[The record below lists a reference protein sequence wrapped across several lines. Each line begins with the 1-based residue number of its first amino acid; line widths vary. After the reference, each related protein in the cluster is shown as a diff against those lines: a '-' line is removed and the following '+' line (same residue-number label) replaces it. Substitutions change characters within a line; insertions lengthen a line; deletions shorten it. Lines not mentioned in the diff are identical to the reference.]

1 MSFINNKPLEKL
13 NIFSLKG
20 VQMKTFHLTW
30 LTFFFCFFAWFGIAP
45 LMPLVSEQLHLTK
58 VQKGNVAIA
67 AVSATIIARLI
78 VGRLCDKYGPRRTYT
93 WLLVLCSFPVMF
105 IGLANDYTSFLLF
118 RLGIG
123 VIGASF
129 VLTQFHTSV
138 MFAPNIKGT
147 ANAVA
152 GGWGNTGGGATQII
166 MPLIAAGLVGAGW
179 VSKEDSWRY
188 AMIIPGVLLL
198 VMARLYWKYTKDTP
212 AGNFEELPQTPGGKK
227 ENTFLLAAKDYRT
240 WVLTIAYAGC
250 FGVEIT
256 VDNFAASFFHDDY
269 KTTLIVAGLLASIF
283 GWINIFARAL
293 GGIVSDKVGKRYGFN
308 GKVSLL
314 AVLLLLE
321 GIGII
326 LFSKAG
332 GIGMAIA
339 MMFFF
344 GLCLKMAN
352 GATYSIVPFINPKAV
367 GSVAGIVGAGGNV
380 GAMLIGF
387 LFKSMSYSTAFFYLG
402 SAVFVTG
409 VVVLTVRLLS
419 KRVAENKFVNTKAM
433 SEPIAA

>member
-1 MSFINNKPLEKL
+1 MSTINNQPLTKL

-20 VQMKTFHLTW
+20 VQMKTFHITW

-45 LMPLVSEQLHLTK
+45 LMPLVSESLHLTK
-58 VQKGNVAIA
+58 GQKANVAIA

-78 VGRLCDKYGPRRTYT
+78 IGRLTDKYGPRKVYT
-93 WLLVLCSFPVMF
+93 CLLILCAFPVMF
-105 IGLANDYTSFLLF
+105 IGLANSYTSFLLF

-152 GGWGNTGGGATQII
+152 GGWGNTGGGATQIM
-166 MPLIAAGLVGAGW
+166 MPLIAAALVGVGW
-179 VSKEDSWRY
+179 VSKADSWRY
-188 AMIIPGVLLL
+188 AMILPGILLL

-212 AGNFEELPQTPGGKK
+212 AGNFDELPERKDAKK

-240 WVLTIAYAGC
+240 WVLTIAYAAC

-256 VDNFAASFFHDDY
+256 IDNFAASYFHDDY
-269 KTTLIVAGLLASIF
+269 KATLIFAGLLASIF

-293 GGIVSDKVGKRYGFN
+293 GGIVSDKVGKRFGFN
-308 GKVSLL
+308 GKISLL
-314 AVLLLLE
+314 AILLLLE
-321 GIGII
+321 GIGIM
-326 LFSKAG
+326 LFANADG
-332 GIGMAIA
+332 LVLAIA

-352 GATYSIVPFINPKAV
+352 GATYSIVPFVNPKAV
-367 GSVAGIVGAGGNV
+367 GSVAGIVGAGGNI

-387 LFKSMSYSTAFFYLG
+387 LFKSMSYASAFLYLG
-402 SAVFVTG
+402 VVVLAVGF
-409 VVVLTVRLLS
+409 VVLTVRLMS
-419 KRVAENKFVNTKAM
+419 KKISESKLVNSEEIAE
-433 SEPIAA
+433 AAAA